1 MMPAAESVTAMMMI
15 TEKTVSTRRGGRG
28 QPHPLVSPGELRS
41 SRATAHQELQLDG
54 QPLPWARVAVW
65 AVGEAEVARAR
76 LACASLGEVGV
87 WLAWWQVDTHA
98 LCALV
103 THKWVGGWGGTEGR
117 WRELHG
123 PF

>member
-1 MMPAAESVTAMMMI
+1 MMPAAESATAMMMT

-54 QPLPWARVAVW
+54 RPPPWARVAVW

-76 LACASLGEVGV
+76 LACVGLGEVGV
-87 WLAWWQVDTHA
+87 WLAW
-98 LCALV
+98 
-103 THKWVGGWGGTEGR
+103 
-117 WRELHG
+117 
-123 PF
+123 